1 MLSFTHI
8 IMKILKAWWTI
19 LKQTFIEF
27 SENNVPRMCAA
38 LSYYTLFSLAPILLI
53 VITVADI
60 FYGRAAV
67 EGTLFGEIK
76 SFVGADAALQIQE
89 ILKNAAKSHHA
100 TFASIVSTIALVFS
114 ATGVFTEIQGSINTI
129 WQLKAKPRKSWLK
142 FIINRIISLS
152 MVLGL
157 GFILLVSLVV
167 NATLDV
173 LLQRLLTILTEGSV
187 WFTYSINTLI
197 TFSVISFLFGVIFKF
212 LPDAEIQWKDV
223 RTGAFATAV
232 LFMAGKFAIGY
243 YLGKSNPGGTYGAAG
258 SAVIIL
264 LWVYFSAMILYIGA
278 CFTKVNSQFSGRKIF
293 PDQYA
298 VFVQQIEVQNKDSLQ
313 DQEVKTVVDENNV
326 TQKITAVPDKK
337 EQL

>member
-1 MLSFTHI
+1 ME
-8 IMKILKAWWTI
+8 KIKDWWTI
-19 LKQTFIEF
+19 FKQTCIDF
-27 SENNVPRMCAA
+27 SDNNVPRMCAA

-76 SFVGADAALQIQE
+76 SFVGSDAAMQIQE
-89 ILKNAAKSHHA
+89 IIKNAARSRHA
-100 TFASIVSTIALVFS
+100 TFASIIGSVALVFS

-129 WQLKAKPRKSWLK
+129 WQLKAKPRKGWVK
-142 FIINRIISLS
+142 FLLNRVISLS
-152 MVLGL
+152 MILGL

-167 NATLDV
+167 NAVLD
-173 LLQRLLTILTEGSV
+173 LLMQRLLTVLPEGSI
-187 WFTYSINTLI
+187 WITYSANTLI
-197 TFSVISFLFGVIFKF
+197 TFAVISFLFGIIFKF

-223 RTGAFATAV
+223 RTGSFTTAV
-232 LFMAGKFAIGY
+232 LFMIGKFAIGY

-264 LWVYFSAMILYIGA
+264 LWVYFSAMILYFGA
-278 CFTKVNSQFSGRKIF
+278 CFTKVNAQFSGRKIF

-326 TQKITAVPDKK
+326 TQKHTAVTDKN
-337 EQL
+337 E